1 MDGILLDV
9 INGKSNAMLTQ
20 EQSYRLQKIVN
31 YTFNRFI
38 TEEESVVYFLKLLD
52 EVANGNTI
60 DVEFKE
66 EQDENI

>member
-1 MDGILLDV
+1 
-9 INGKSNAMLTQ
+9 MLTQ
-20 EQSYRLQKIVN
+20 EQSYKLQKIVN

-52 EVANGNTI
+52 EVSNGNTI

-66 EQDENI
+66 EQDENIQ

>member
-1 MDGILLDV
+1 
-9 INGKSNAMLTQ
+9 MLTQ

-38 TEEESVVYFLKLLD
+38 TEEESVVYFLRLLD
-52 EVANGNTI
+52 DVANGNTI